1 MKPETIKNAF
11 LSNGLNCT
19 DEQAGKLAF
28 LIDLTLDKNKSLN
41 LTAVRDEND
50 FLYKMI
56 LDSVLALRNLG
67 LDNATI
73 LDVGTGGG
81 FPGLP
86 LAIMVPSCKFVLLDS
101 TKKKM
106 NHVGDVVLRLGLSN
120 ITCVNERAED
130 YARDNRGKF
139 DVVVTRAVAS
149 LPILCEL
156 CAPALKVGGILVAYK
171 GEDAFAEINAAANA
185 FKVLKLSL
193 VTTTQYLLPNA
204 KGYHY
209 YVIAR
214 KDGATPSTYPR
225 KYSLISKKPL

>member
-1 MKPETIKNAF
+1 MRAETIKKAL

-19 DEQAGKLAF
+19 DEQAGKLSF

-56 LDSVLALRNLG
+56 LDSLLVLRNLG
-67 LDNATI
+67 LNNAYI

-86 LAIMVPSCKFVLLDS
+86 LAIMVPNCKFVLLDS
-101 TKKKM
+101 TKKKI
-106 NHVGDVVLRLGLSN
+106 NHVRDVVLKLGLQN
-120 ITCVNERAED
+120 VICVDGRAED
-130 YARDNRGKF
+130 YVRENSAMF

-156 CAPALKVGGILVAYK
+156 CSPALKVGGIMVAYK
-171 GEDAFAEINAAANA
+171 GEDTYVEINSATNA
-185 FKVLKLSL
+185 MHVLKLSV
-193 VTTTQYLLPNA
+193 VTATQYLLPA
-204 KGYHY
+204 ATGYHY
-209 YVIAR
+209 YVIIR
-214 KDGATPSTYPR
+214 KDGKTPSAYPR